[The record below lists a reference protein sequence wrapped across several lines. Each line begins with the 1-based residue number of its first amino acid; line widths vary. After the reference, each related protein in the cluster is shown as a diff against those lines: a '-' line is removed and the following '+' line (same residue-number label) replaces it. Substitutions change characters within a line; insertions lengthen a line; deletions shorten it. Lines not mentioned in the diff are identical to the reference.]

1 MNGETAAR
9 FINRDLSW
17 LDFNARVLAEGLRKD
32 FPPLDRFRF
41 MSIVSSNLDEFYMV
55 RLAAMKRA
63 LRAGIGAAADPA
75 GLSPEAQIR
84 AASEKVRA
92 IIREQYSCLLE
103 EVFPA
108 LAAGGIEL
116 VRPEQYSLA
125 DIDFLESFFMR
136 EIFPVLT
143 PLRFD
148 ITNNGDAGNGAAMI
162 GAAMIGDAIIG
173 DEASQAVS
181 GVSIHAAFLLTG
193 VADNGVAGNGVDTAP
208 GADNGNAGVFYNA
221 GNSNAINDVAGNGE
235 PGAARMEHIAII
247 RIPRALSRIVKLPAA
262 EGEPE
267 NPGGPARLRWA
278 LLDDLVLSWGAWFF
292 PGYTAEESLLFKIN
306 RDADFSVDEKRD
318 EDFVEAMEEVL
329 ERRDHSRVVRLV
341 HTGESKKLRDELAR
355 RFGLEEADLFTV
367 DSPLD
372 LPTLASLADTP
383 GFDHLRSAGRKIYP
397 LPDFPAEES
406 IWDRIKAGDVMLH
419 LPYQSFDPVL
429 RFFREAAADPRVIAI
444 KTALYRTSGDSPI
457 VRALEAA
464 ALGGKHVTALVE
476 LKARFD
482 EARNIAWANR
492 LEKAGV
498 IVVYGLA
505 RLKVHAKVSLVIRRE
520 EDGLKR
526 YVHLAT
532 GNYNDR
538 TAALYG
544 DIGIF
549 TARENIVFDV
559 GLLFN
564 TLTGYS
570 SIGEM
575 RSLSVAPAG
584 LKRRLIELIG
594 REAER
599 ARSGMPG
606 RIMAKM
612 NSLADRDII
621 TALYAASSAGVR
633 ISLNV
638 RGICMLVPGVPGLSE
653 HIEVV
658 SVIDRYLEHARIF
671 FFANA
676 GDAEVYL
683 SSADWM
689 PRNLERRVELMF
701 PVVQQNLRDE
711 ARDILE
717 AYFRDNRQA
726 WELGADSRWS
736 RREPPLGEAVFTAQ
750 EYFLRKAAKA
760 AETFLSAHE
769 EFTVR
774 RSAPTGTASGP
785 VPDPVSDPASGST
798 PD

>member
-1 MNGETAAR
+1 MKNDTAR

-32 FPPLDRFRF
+32 LPPLDRFRF

-75 GLSPEAQIR
+75 GLGPEAQIR

-92 IIREQYSCLLE
+92 LINEQYSCLLE

-108 LAAGGIEL
+108 LEAGGLEL

-148 ITNNGDAGNGAAMI
+148 SNSDDDSG
-162 GAAMIGDAIIG
+162 
-173 DEASQAVS
+173 ASQAIS
-181 GVSIHAAFLLTG
+181 GISIHAAFLL
-193 VADNGVAGNGVDTAP
+193 ANAGNG
-208 GADNGNAGVFYNA
+208 GAGNDDSGNDDSGNSNAGVFY
-221 GNSNAINDVAGNGE
+221 D
-235 PGAARMEHIAII
+235 GAVRDAAAAVDDPASARTERIAII
-247 RIPRALSRIVKLPAA
+247 RIPRALSRIVKLPAM
-262 EGEPE
+262 ETET
-267 NPGGPARLRWA
+267 PGGSTRLRWA

-292 PGYTAEESLLFKIN
+292 PGYAVEESLLFKIT

-341 HTGESKKLRDELAR
+341 HTGESRKLRDELAR
-355 RFGLEEADLFTV
+355 RFGLEEGDLFTV

-372 LPTLASLADTP
+372 LPTLASLADAP
-383 GFDHLRSAGRKIYP
+383 GFDHLRGAGRKIYP
-397 LPDFPAEES
+397 LMDFPADEN

-429 RFFREAAADPRVIAI
+429 RFFRDAAADPRVIAI

-457 VRALEAA
+457 VHALEAA
-464 ALGGKHVTALVE
+464 ALAGKHVTALVE

-520 EDGLKR
+520 DEGLKR
-526 YVHLAT
+526 YVHLST

-549 TARENIVFDV
+549 TAREDIVFDA

-575 RSLSVAPAG
+575 RSISVAPAG
-584 LKRRLIELIG
+584 LKRRLVELIN

-612 NSLADRDII
+612 NSLADQDVI

-638 RGICMLVPGVPGLSE
+638 RGICMLVPGVPELSE

-676 GDAEVYL
+676 GDGEVYL

-701 PVVQQNLRDE
+701 PVIQQNIRDE

-726 WELGADSRWS
+726 WELGADARWR
-736 RREPPLGEAVFTAQ
+736 RREPAPGEAFFTAQ

-760 AETFLSAHE
+760 AEVFLSAHE

-774 RSAPTGTASGP
+774 RSAPTGSM
-785 VPDPVSDPASGST
+785 PDPAPGNM
-798 PD
+798 PG